1 MCHGRDIIVSISN
14 KAAKVTSIR
23 YESTG
28 NHAERAARCAAR
40 SADEMREIQLLDAVL
55 SSNLP

>member
-28 NHAERAARCAAR
+28 NHAEHAAR